1 MAISNN
7 NHHALVLVSPGMG
20 HIIPALELA
29 KRLVTHKIISKL
41 TFFYG
46 SIKTSTPSKAET
58 QILQSAIKENL
69 FDLIQLPPIDLTIH
83 VSPHDTLETK
93 LAIIMHE
100 IPLLFMSTISTM
112 NLNPTMIITDFFF
125 SQVIPLA
132 KNLNLPIFAF
142 APTNSWLVALGLHT
156 PTLDKEI
163 EGEYSN
169 ESKPIPIPGCKSVHP
184 LDLIP
189 MMHDR
194 TQRIYHEFVGACEG
208 AALADGIFVNTFHEL
223 EPKTLEALG
232 SGHII
237 AKVPVYP
244 VGPIVRD
251 QRGPNGSNEGKIS
264 DVFEWLD
271 KQEEES
277 VVYVSLG
284 SGYTMSFVEMKEMA
298 LGLELSG
305 NKFVWSV
312 RPPVTKAGTGNYL
325 TAGAPLGETGTTLGS
340 NNQPS
345 NSFPDEFY
353 RIQTNGIVITDWAP
367 QLDILKHPSIGG
379 FVSHCGWNSL
389 IESVSCGVPII
400 GLPLFAEQMMNA
412 TMLMEEVGN
421 AIRVEVSPST
431 NMVGREELSKA
442 IRKIMDKDDKE
453 GCVMRERAKE
463 LKHLAER
470 AWSHDGP
477 SYLALSKI
485 THSNGM

>member
-7 NHHALVLVSPGMG
+7 NHHALLLASPGMG

-41 TFFYG
+41 TFFCG

-83 VSPHDTLETK
+83 VSPRDTLETK
-93 LAIIMHE
+93 IAIIMHE
-100 IPLLFMSTISTM
+100 IPLLFVSTISSM

-132 KNLNLPIFAF
+132 KNLNLPTFAF
-142 APTNSWLVALGLHT
+142 APTNAWLVALGLHT

-163 EGEYSN
+163 EGEYIN
-169 ESKPIPIPGCKSVHP
+169 ESKPISIPGCKSIHP
-184 LDLIP
+184 LDMFGMLR
-189 MMHDR
+189 DR
-194 TQRIYHEFVGACEG
+194 TQRIYHEYVGACEG

-237 AKVPVYP
+237 TKVPVYP

-251 QRGPNGSNEGKIS
+251 QRSPNGSNEGKIG
-264 DVFEWLD
+264 DVFGWLD

-284 SGYTMSFVEMKEMA
+284 SGYTMSFEEIKEMA

-305 NKFVWSV
+305 KKFVWSV
-312 RPPVTKAGTGNYL
+312 RPPATKSGTGNYL
-325 TAGAPLGETGTTLGS
+325 TAGEEGETRTILGS
-340 NNQPS
+340 NNEPS

-367 QLDILKHPSIGG
+367 QLDILKHPSFGG

-389 IESVSCGVPII
+389 MESVSCGVPII
-400 GLPLFAEQMMNA
+400 GLPLYAEQMMNA
-412 TMLMEEVGN
+412 AMLMEEVGN

-463 LKHLAER
+463 LKHIAER
-470 AWSHDGP
+470 AWFHDGP

-485 THSNGM
+485 THSNRV

>member
-7 NHHALVLVSPGMG
+7 NHHALLLVSPGIG

-69 FDLIQLPPIDLTIH
+69 FDLIQLPPIDLSIH

-142 APTNSWLVALGLHT
+142 APTNAWVIALSLQC

-163 EGEYSN
+163 EGEYSI
-169 ESKPIPIPGCKSVHP
+169 ESKPISIPGCKSVHP

-189 MMHDR
+189 MLRDR
-194 TQRIYHEFVGACEG
+194 TQRVYHEFVGVCEG

-237 AKVPVYP
+237 TKVPVYP
-244 VGPIVRD
+244 VGPLVRD
-251 QRGPNGSNEGKIS
+251 QRGPNGSNEGKIG

-284 SGYTMSFVEMKEMA
+284 SGYTMSFEEMKEMA

-312 RPPVTKAGTGNYL
+312 RSPVTKAGTGNYF
-325 TAGAPLGETGTTLGS
+325 TAGEEGGIGTTLES
-340 NNQPS
+340 NNEPS

-421 AIRVEVSPST
+421 PIRVEVSPST

-442 IRKIMDKDDKE
+442 IRKIMDTDDKE

-463 LKHLAER
+463 LKQLAER
-470 AWSHDGP
+470 AWFHDSP

-485 THSNGM
+485 THSNGV